1 MCFYLTTSA
10 LKQCENT
17 TRITKSGGNASHAPP
32 QALNILQESR
42 RHNQACEK
50 SLPQSKKEPVLV
62 TSDWDGNPDM

>member
-42 RHNQACEK
+42 RHN
-50 SLPQSKKEPVLV
+50 
-62 TSDWDGNPDM
+62 